1 MLHLIALPALDD
13 NYIWYLRQSG
23 HAGVLIDP
31 GDAEVVVNAVEA
43 GLAVTAVLVTHH
55 HSDHVAAIEQLQARY
70 NWPVYAPADS
80 RIPGQIQ
87 VVSDGDRIA
96 PPGTELTFEVI
107 ATPGHTLSHI
117 AWYGEGHLFCGD
129 ALFSLGCGRLF
140 EGSAAQMH
148 ESLQRIARLPDDIL
162 LCPAHEY
169 TEANARFA
177 LHVDP
182 HNEALQARA
191 KHVGQQR
198 ASGHP
203 SLPVRLL
210 SERQCNP
217 FLRVLEPSIRMAVEQ
232 HWSETH
238 ADPTHCFAGLRRWK
252 DEFR

>member
-148 ESLQRIARLPDDIL
+148 ESLQRIARLPDDTL

-182 HNEALQARA
+182 QNEGLQARA
-191 KHVGQQR
+191 KQVRHQST
-198 ASGHP
+198 SGHT
-203 SLPVRLL
+203 SLPVSVH

-217 FLRVLEPSIRMAVEQ
+217 FLRVHEPSIRVAVEQ
-232 HWSETH
+232 HWGETLTDP
-238 ADPTHCFAGLRRWK
+238 ADCFAGLRRWK

>member
-80 RIPGQIQ
+80 RVPGQIQ

-148 ESLQRIARLPDDIL
+148 ESLQRIARLPDDTL

-182 HNEALQARA
+182 QNEVLQARA
-191 KHVGQQR
+191 KQVRHQST
-198 ASGHP
+198 SGHT
-203 SLPVRLL
+203 SLPVSVH

-217 FLRVLEPSIRMAVEQ
+217 FLRVHEPSIRVAVEQ
-232 HWSETH
+232 HWGETLTDP
-238 ADPTHCFAGLRRWK
+238 ADCFAGLRRWK